1 MIIPGYVPIILNDL
15 LPDEKRIEV
24 FLPYSVVDIMVLFT
38 VSEYKIVWED
48 LSKATPKAVA
58 VIGIFTTDP
67 VWRSICS
74 ILPWKGSVTMIK
86 LLINWSKRKK
96 KVRNLQTSANTAE
109 GIWIIKKNQNNWHL
123 LVVGTQK
130 Y

>member
-24 FLPYSVVDIMVLFT
+24 FLPYSVVDIMVLFI

-58 VIGIFTTDP
+58 VIGNFTTDP

-74 ILPWKGSVTMIK
+74 ILPWSGSVAMIK
-86 LLINWSKRKK
+86 FLINWSKKRKE
-96 KVRNLQTSANTAE
+96 RNLQTSANRAE
-109 GIWIIKKNQNNWHL
+109 CIRLN
-123 LVVGTQK
+123 
-130 Y
+130 